1 MHLGVQVLLDGDH
14 VYVYGSRRSEPGSEN
29 EAFVG
34 RVPADRLAEPDAYR
48 FLAGS
53 EWVADLTAAGSLGP
67 CAPDYS
73 VSSNPYVGAYT
84 LIYVEGETKALRMRT
99 ASSPAGP
106 FGPDA
111 TIGTLA
117 HDEASELIYL
127 AFEHP
132 AFREE
137 DGRVVHLTYSQPRFA
152 RNSLVRLR
160 FR

>member
-1 MHLGVQVLLDGDH
+1 MAGKGPPELAPLMPAVKEAHRALKEAKVEVS
-14 VYVYGSRRSEPGSEN
+14 GS
-29 EAFVG
+29 
-34 RVPADRLAEPDAYR
+34 
-48 FLAGS
+48 
-53 EWVADLTAAGSLGP
+53 DLTAAGSLGP

-73 VSSNPYVGAYT
+73 VSFNPYVGAYT
-84 LIYVEGETKALRMRT
+84 LLYVEGETKTLRMRT

-106 FGPDA
+106 FGLPA

-117 HDEASELIYL
+117 HDEASELVYM

-137 DGRVVHLTYSQPRFA
+137 DGRVVHLSYSQPRFA